1 MSDNENIRSSSC
13 LNGGDRI
20 HDDQGDPLR
29 PMLEVQDLCYSHRG
43 VPVLV
48 DIDLTVYRHQITA
61 IVGADGAGKTT
72 FLKTLGG
79 LIRNISG
86 KIIFEGEAIE
96 ASPAWEVVQRGVVY
110 VPEGMRVFSEMS
122 VLENLEVGA
131 YCKREGLAERLNRV
145 YGIFPELRDRI
156 HLRAGLLSGG
166 QQRMV
171 TLGRGL
177 MSGPRLLLLD
187 EPFMGLSPKLV
198 NRFCNSFRNLS
209 RSGITLLISGQHI
222 RRVLKIADKAYILE
236 EGKITRSGVGV
247 DLLEDQHLQDILFI
261 S

>member
-1 MSDNENIRSSSC
+1 MSDNDKFSSSTC
-13 LNGGDRI
+13 LKEGDLNQG
-20 HDDQGDPLR
+20 DQGERCRLL
-29 PMLEVQDLCYSHRG
+29 MEVSHLSYSHKG
-43 VPVLV
+43 VLVLV
-48 DIDLTVYRHQITA
+48 DINLAVYRHQITA

-72 FLKTLGG
+72 LLKTLGG
-79 LIRNISG
+79 LIRNIAG

-96 ASPAWEVVQRGVVY
+96 TRPAWEVVQRGVVY
-110 VPEGMRVFSEMS
+110 VPEGMRVFPQMS

-131 YCKREGLAERLNRV
+131 YCKREGLAGRLEQVFR
-145 YGIFPELRDRI
+145 IFPEIRDRS
-156 HLRAGLLSGG
+156 HLQAGLLSGG

-177 MSGPRLLLLD
+177 MSEPKLLLLD

-198 NRFCNSFRNLS
+198 NRFCNSFRDLS

-236 EGKITRSGVGV
+236 DGQITGSGVGA
-247 DLLEDQHLQDILFI
+247 DLLRDQHLQDILFI